1 MVQEQAHRPH
11 RRRRL
16 TLIAGCAL
24 AAALLTACGSSA
36 SSSGGGTSSTG
47 TGSNASAGS
56 GSGQA
61 PKAGGSVTVIEA
73 GLDTQFDPA
82 LAFISTFTDG
92 PEMEAL
98 YGPGLLYQNA
108 KTGAVE
114 YGFAKSMTSSDNKVW
129 TMTLR
134 SGLKFSDNTP
144 FNAAAVVANVNRIAD
159 PATGS
164 SEAKI
169 AQTFTAKAV
178 NDTTVQFTL
187 QKPNSQF
194 PSVISQDFA
203 LIPSPTAVAKEGS
216 SFAQHP
222 VGAGPFMM
230 GTLTPSVSLALVKNP
245 NYSLY
250 AANQPYLDKLTFEQ
264 VTDQSQVQA
273 NLSSGQAQAAAVTTG
288 QQINTLTGIGMSAIT
303 NHPVGGAWLDI
314 NQGKAPFN
322 DIRARK
328 AVFLALDRKGLA
340 NVWAAGNPVATNYFP
355 EGTPY
360 YDPSLNYPA
369 GDPAQ
374 AQQLFNQLAAE
385 GKPVNFTVLWPTG
398 TNSSTAQY
406 IASTLNGY
414 KNVHVQ
420 VSVVLPAQY
429 VQDLNQTQNYQMT
442 AYGYY
447 NSALFPNTAAVFE
460 TGGALNYEKI
470 ADPKL
475 DAALNAM
482 QATSDPTAFKSA
494 LHDFVQELIAQ
505 YDIIPAQQAD
515 IGFIYNAKQVAGVH
529 PVEFGMAALWGEM
542 YSLSA

>member
-1 MVQEQAHRPH
+1 MVQEQAPRPN

-16 TLIAGCAL
+16 TLVAGCAL
-24 AAALLTACGSSA
+24 AAAVLTACSSA
-36 SSSGGGTSSTG
+36 ASSGGGSGSSAG
-47 TGSNASAGS
+47 TGSSGGSSSSA
-56 GSGQA
+56 A
-61 PKAGGSVTVIEA
+61 PKAGGSVTVEEA

-114 YGFAKSMTSSDNKVW
+114 YGFAKSMTSKDNKVW

-134 SGLKFSDNTP
+134 DGLKFSDGTP
-144 FNAAAVVANVNRIAD
+144 LNAAAVVANVKRIAD

-169 AQTFTAKAV
+169 AKTFTATAT
-178 NDTTVQFTL
+178 NDTTVTFTL
-187 QKPNSQF
+187 QKVNSQF

-203 LIPSPTAVAKEGS
+203 LIPSPTAIAKEGS
-216 SFAQHP
+216 SFAQKP

-230 GTLTPSVSLALVKNP
+230 GTLTPSVSLSLVKNP

-250 AANQPYLDKLTFEQ
+250 APNQPYLDKLTFEM
-264 VTDQSQVQA
+264 VTDTSQTQS
-273 NLSSGQAQAAAVTTG
+273 NLSSGQAQAAAVTTS
-288 QQINTLTGIGMSAIT
+288 QQINALTGIGMTSIT
-303 NHPVGGAWLDI
+303 SSPVGGAWLDI

-328 AVFLALDRKGLA
+328 AVYLALDRKGLS
-340 NVWAAGNPVATNYFP
+340 NVWAAGNPVSTNYFP
-355 EGTPY
+355 PGSPY
-360 YDPSLNYPA
+360 NDPSLNYPA
-369 GDPAQ
+369 GDTAEAQ
-374 AQQLFNQLAAE
+374 TLFNQLAAE
-385 GKPVNFTVLWPTG
+385 GKPVNFTVLWPQG
-398 TNSSTAQY
+398 TNSTTAQY
-406 IASTLNGY
+406 VASTLNAF
-414 KNVHVQ
+414 KNVHVTTQ
-420 VSVVLPAQY
+420 VVLAAQY

-447 NSALFPNTAAVFE
+447 NTALFPNTAAVFQ
-460 TGGALNYEKI
+460 TDGALNYEKI

-475 DAALNAM
+475 DTALDAM
-482 QATSDPTAFKSA
+482 QATTDQAAFKSA
-494 LHDFVQELIAQ
+494 LHDFVTELIAQ
-505 YDIIPAQQAD
+505 YDIIPAQQAQ
-515 IGFIYNAKQVAGVH
+515 IGFIYNAKSVGGVH

-542 YSLSA
+542 FSLNG